1 MTRRS
6 AKAEGQ
12 TVGEWLRATEPPA
25 PERLAARVAGAI
37 GAGETHAVA
46 DAPDVCLDAASALL
60 RDVVARPTAGRESA
74 LDLLAVDALVTYAFE
89 AAADAPETVRQ
100 RALGAMAQLAAAGA
114 LAK

>member
-6 AKAEGQ
+6 SGSEGQ
-12 TVGEWLRATEPPA
+12 TVGEWLRAAQPPA

-37 GAGETHAVA
+37 GAGEMHAVA
-46 DAPDVCLDAASALL
+46 DAPDVCLDAASSLL

-89 AAADAPETVRQ
+89 AAADTPETVRQ
-100 RALGAMAQLAAAGA
+100 RALGAIAQLAIAGA
-114 LAK
+114 RAQ